1 MGGLGYLVPY
11 SVRVMGGKGITMEKN
26 APTPDAGDFALS
38 LLTHSY
44 Y

>member
-11 SVRVMGGKGITMEKN
+11 SVRVMGRKGKPMKN
-26 APTPDAGDFALS
+26 IPTPDAGDFALS

>member
-11 SVRVMGGKGITMEKN
+11 SVRVMGGKGNTMEKN
-26 APTPDAGDFALS
+26 APTPDAGDFTLS
-38 LLTHSY
+38 LLTCSY